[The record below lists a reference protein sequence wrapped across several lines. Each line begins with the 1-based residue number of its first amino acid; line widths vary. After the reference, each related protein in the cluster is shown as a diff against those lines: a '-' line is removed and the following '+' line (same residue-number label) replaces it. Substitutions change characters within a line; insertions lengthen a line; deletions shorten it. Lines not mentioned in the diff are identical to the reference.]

1 MSGHAEGRGRS
12 AVPCPRRARYAALA
26 LAGLVLGTRW
36 AAADPAAP
44 NSAGLPTWRGDAPPR
59 KVLVGTE
66 ASGYDV
72 VQTFPLEMRLRR
84 MDELVDAMEAQA
96 KLDYPGK
103 RLDLAVLTEY
113 FLARPG
119 DTLAETAVRLDDVR
133 ARISACAEKHACYLI
148 VPMILREE
156 GAPVRYTNVAALLD
170 RKGGLVGMYRKVHP
184 VSDLKFQLL
193 EGGMAPGRD
202 FPVFDCDFGRVGIQ
216 ICYDIFYPDGW
227 AALARQGAEIV
238 ALPSGTPETIRPLM
252 YAQQH
257 RYYIVSATPRDHA
270 AVYSPLGKIEAET
283 TQEGVMVH
291 QIDLSFAIVK
301 WEQGLDAGKGL
312 TRRFGDRVGYHYYG
326 DEDAGIFW
334 SNDPALPIGRM
345 LESLGFPDMDRETE
359 RNRLLQDSLRG
370 GPPVAP

>member
-1 MSGHAEGRGRS
+1 VS
-12 AVPCPRRARYAALA
+12 ALW
-26 LAGLVLGTRW
+26 LGGLTVGAT
-36 AAADPAAP
+36 AAP
-44 NSAGLPTWRGDAPPR
+44 ADAPVPPSVAPPAWRGDTPPR

-72 VQTFPLEMRLRR
+72 VQTFPLDMRLRR

-119 DTLAETAVRLDDVR
+119 KTLAESAVRLDDVR
-133 ARISACAEKHACYLI
+133 SRISACAQRHACYLI
-148 VPMILREE
+148 VPMIFREE
-156 GAPVRYTNVAALLD
+156 GDPVRYTNVAALFD
-170 RKGGLVGMYRKVHP
+170 RKGDLVGMYRKVHP
-184 VSDLKFQLL
+184 VSDLKGRLL
-193 EGGMAPGRD
+193 EGGMVPGRD
-202 FPVFDCDFGRVGIQ
+202 FPVFDCDFGRLGIQ

-227 AALARQGAEIV
+227 AELARRGAEIV
-238 ALPSGTPETIRPLM
+238 ALPSGTPETIRPAM

-257 RYYIVSATPRDHA
+257 RYYVVSATPRDHA
-270 AVYSPLGKIEAET
+270 AVFSPLGVIEAET

-301 WEQGLDAGKGL
+301 WEEGLDAGKGL
-312 TRRFGDRVGYHYYG
+312 TRRFGDRVGYKYYG
-326 DEDAGIFW
+326 DQDAGLFW
-334 SNDPALPIGRM
+334 SNDPGLPIGRM

-370 GPPVAP
+370 GPPGGP